1 MGKAQVAPLT
11 LMSTPRRELKAAV
24 ISANVAYM
32 LSRELKYKVIAEV
45 FYTDSSVVLGYI
57 RNEAKRF
64 HTHVGNR
71 VHHIH
76 DRSKPQQ
83 QHYVASTDNP
93 ADIASRDATTKQ
105 LSEHEPWFKGPS
117 FLWEKEVLVENT
129 DPVPD
134 LNPDD
139 TEVKKVK
146 TAVLISNRVTPQNQE
161 EKTRRRKPFQKFWN
175 WMGLTILHP
184 LAA

>member
-32 LSRELKYKVIAEV
+32 LSRELKYKVLAEV
-45 FYTDSSVVLGYI
+45 FYTDSSIVLGYI
-57 RNEAKRF
+57 CNEAKRF

-117 FLWEKEVLVENT
+117 FLWEKEVFVENT

-175 WMGLTILHP
+175 
-184 LAA
+184 